1 MARGVGTGGSL
12 TVHQQLLLLAIHLV
26 LFFFGCVV
34 GDIIH
39 HVHTELQQDTP
50 CSSPK
55 KGISDITEGMEI
67 QQVFRH
73 KQ

>member
-12 TVHQQLLLLAIHLV
+12 TVNQQLLFLAIHLV
-26 LFFFGCVV
+26 FFFLGCVV
-34 GDIIH
+34 SDIIH
-39 HVHTELQQDTP
+39 HVHAQLQQDTP
-50 CSSPK
+50 CSSAK
-55 KGISDITEGMEI
+55 KAVSDITEGWEM

>member
-34 GDIIH
+34 SDIIY
-39 HVHTELQQDTP
+39 HVHAQLQKDTP

-55 KGISDITEGMEI
+55 QATSDIIEGIEI
-67 QQVFRH
+67 
-73 KQ
+73 